1 METAEDAA
9 LSQLLRQ
16 HAVRHAPPEA
26 LADRIRAGMPQAAAA
41 AQARPGLFTRWRRAF
56 ESVAIFGAGL
66 AIAWVA
72 ASLLL
77 VTPPANEIPDEVT
90 ASHVRSLLADHL
102 ADIRATNHHTV
113 KPWFAG
119 KIDFSPPVIDLAEQG
134 FPMTGGRLDYI
145 DGRTVAALVYGHGSH
160 VINLFVWPAG
170 QGGHDQ
176 PLRRAA
182 RQGYNLAH
190 WTVGGMNAW
199 AVSDVDPTEQCWH
212 PASVIRHDDIPDAH
226 TPAHPRRRPRS
237 RLARPPLLPTAR
249 AGMARP

>member
-1 METAEDAA
+1 MEPAEDAA

-16 HAVRHAPPEA
+16 HAVRHAPHEA
-26 LADRIRAGMPQAAAA
+26 LAERIRASLPQATQAVQ
-41 AQARPGLFTRWRRAF
+41 AQPGLFTRWRRAL
-56 ESVAIFGAGL
+56 ESLALFGAGL
-66 AIAWVA
+66 ATAWIA
-72 ASLLL
+72 ASILF
-77 VTPPANEIPDEVT
+77 VTPPTNEIPDEVT

-160 VINLFVWPAG
+160 VINLFVWPATPG
-170 QGGHDQ
+170 QRDQ
-176 PLRRAA
+176 PMRRMT

-190 WTVGGMNAW
+190 WTVAGMNAW
-199 AVSDVDPTEQCWH
+199 AVSDVDATELQTF
-212 PASVIRHDDIPDAH
+212 VDLVR
-226 TPAHPRRRPRS
+226 
-237 RLARPPLLPTAR
+237 ARMVTA
-249 AGMARP
+249 PQ